1 MARSRRLAALGGAA
15 LVASGLV
22 ACNAIIGLN
31 DFEKGQ
37 CAGAR
42 CDGGAEPDT
51 YVPPEAGG
59 PDAQVDGG
67 KGADPVS
74 WARWKMPNYDGGAD
88 AALLPLSYS
97 GPTNGEITDLVTKLP
112 WRDTFLP
119 GEYSQ
124 SEAVAACA
132 ALGAW
137 RLPKR
142 IELVTLLDF
151 ARPDPFKINEK
162 FGAPPLSPVWTS
174 SEVRPFVGGD
184 QQRYWAVNFGTGE
197 VLDSLPGTTKI
208 KVLCVKA
215 KP

>member
-1 MARSRRLAALGGAA
+1 MARSRRVAVLGGAA
-15 LVASGLV
+15 LVASALV

-37 CAGAR
+37 CAGLR
-42 CDGGAEPDT
+42 CDGGAEPDV
-51 YVPPEAGG
+51 YVPPPDSG

-74 WARWKMPNYDGGAD
+74 WARWRMPNYDGGAD

-97 GPTNGEITDLVTKLP
+97 GPTNGEITDLVTGLV
-112 WRDTFLP
+112 WREDVVTGDLT
-119 GEYSQ
+119 YDD
-124 SEAVAACA
+124 AVAACA

-151 ARPDPFKINEK
+151 ARPDPFRANEK
-162 FGAPPLSPVWTS
+162 FKVKNVTVWSS
-174 SEVRPFVGGD
+174 SEVRPFTGGPD
-184 QQRYWAVNFGTGE
+184 QKYWTVNFQTGA
-197 VLDSLPGTTKI
+197 VSNDLPKSALA
-208 KVLCVKA
+208 KALCVKA
-215 KP
+215 K